1 MTRKLSLLVATCF
14 FLCRAQGNAQ
24 GTTGSIWGTVRD
36 QQGAVVP
43 GATVRA
49 VNEETGM
56 MRTAVADLAGR
67 YAMPS
72 LSPGNY
78 RVSAS
83 RDFRPWRTGIV
94 LTVAREAVPGN
105 ASFRNPGMESV
116 REFAVLTEGY
126 KIVTSAPSL
135 SG

>member
-1 MTRKLSLLVATCF
+1 MF
-14 FLCRAQGNAQ
+14 FPLPSAGQCARDDGQHLGH
-24 GTTGSIWGTVRD
+24 VRD

-72 LSPGNY
+72 LTPGNY
-78 RVSAS
+78 RVSAGQPG
-83 RDFRPWRTGIV
+83 FQ
-94 LTVAREAVPGN
+94 TVAH
-105 ASFRNPGMESV
+105 RNRIDRG
-116 REFAVLTEGY
+116 AG
-126 KIVTSAPSL
+126 
-135 SG
+135 SGTR